1 MTGRRKQQ
9 AGVALLTALFIAALA
24 SIAAVALVAKQ
35 NVAFHRT
42 ETLQR
47 SQQAWFVARGA
58 ADWVK
63 TLLETD
69 AQDNDVDYFGEFWA
83 QPVDYLPVDNGV
95 LSGRVLDQSGK
106 FNLNNMAAPDP
117 DGTRSIEIFKRLI
130 RNLDDLQG
138 VDPDAIVSAIL
149 DWIDADAETRFPGG
163 AEDGI
168 YLSKSPAY
176 RAANREFVSVTEL
189 RLVEGITPKLYAQ
202 LAPLVTALPE
212 FSLINI
218 NTADEKLLYALAENP
233 SPSDIASFVEI
244 RNEEPAEDPRQ
255 ITEDALLGPGVDA
268 NGLGVQSYFFLLEG
282 EANIGRGRVRLY
294 SLLYR
299 STSGDVKVI
308 AQSRDAF

>member
-1 MTGRRKQQ
+1 MSRRKQQ

-35 NVAFHRT
+35 NVSFHRT

-69 AQDNDVDYFGEFWA
+69 AKDNDFDYLGEFWA

-95 LSGRVLDQSGK
+95 LSGRVIDLSGR
-106 FNLNNMAAPDP
+106 FNLNNLNQPDP
-117 DGTRSIEIFKRLI
+117 QGARAVEVFTRLI
-130 RNLDDLQG
+130 RSLNDLQG
-138 VDPDAIVSAIL
+138 IDPDAIVSAIR

-176 RAANREFVSVTEL
+176 RAANRPFESVTEL
-189 RLVEGITPKLYAQ
+189 RLVEGVTPTLYQQ
-202 LAPLVTALPE
+202 LLPLVTALPE
-212 FSLINI
+212 YTQINI
-218 NTADEKLLYALAENP
+218 NTADERLLLALSDPP

-244 RNEEPAEDPRQ
+244 RNEQPAEDPQQ
-255 ITEDALLGPGVDA
+255 ITADAILGPGVDA
-268 NGLGVQSYFFLLEG
+268 NDLAVKSHFFLLEG

-299 STSGDVKVI
+299 STSGAVKVI